1 MMDAAFKE
9 KLMALAKDA
18 EPFDV
23 HNHFRIVDV
32 DDGVGV
38 VELDIHPE
46 SLNIWGTPH
55 GGLLYTLS
63 DVACGCAVL
72 TLRPE
77 SHVTANG
84 SMDYLNAAPTSGK
97 VIATGRVRKMGG
109 RLCYCDSELR
119 DEAGNLIAT
128 GRAVMCFTGHPML

>member
-1 MMDAAFKE
+1 MDAVFKE
-9 KLMALAKDA
+9 KLMAMAKDI

-23 HNHFRIVDV
+23 HNHISVVDV

-38 VELDIHPE
+38 AALDIYPE
-46 SLNIWGTPH
+46 SLNVWGTPH

-72 TLRPE
+72 TVRPE
-77 SHVTANG
+77 SHVTVTG
-84 SMDYLNAAPTSGK
+84 SMDYLRPAPAKGR
-97 VIATGRVRKMGG
+97 VIATGRVTKMGG
-109 RLCYCDSELR
+109 KLAYCDAELR
-119 DEAGNLIAT
+119 DEEGALIAT

>member
-1 MMDAAFKE
+1 MDAERKA
-9 KLMALAKDA
+9 KLMAIAETP
-18 EPFDV
+18 EPFDG
-23 HNHFRIVDV
+23 HNHIRILDV

-72 TLRPE
+72 TVRPE
-77 SHVTANG
+77 SHVTVTG
-84 SMDYLNAAPTSGK
+84 SMDYLCPAPSAGK
-97 VIATGRVRKMGG
+97 VIATGRVTKMGG
-109 RLCYCDSELR
+109 KLTYCDSELR
-119 DEAGNLIAT
+119 DEAGTLIAT
-128 GRAVMCFTGHPML
+128 GRAVMCFTGHAML